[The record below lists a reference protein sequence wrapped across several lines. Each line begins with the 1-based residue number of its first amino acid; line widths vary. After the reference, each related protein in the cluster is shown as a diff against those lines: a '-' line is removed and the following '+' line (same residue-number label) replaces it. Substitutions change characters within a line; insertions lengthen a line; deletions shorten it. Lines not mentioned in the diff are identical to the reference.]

1 MARVLCL
8 HGLGGTGA
16 TMWPIVG
23 ALAAD
28 RHEVL
33 APTLPGHGSTPEDL
47 IAATWQLWLD
57 SARSWPADVVVGQSM
72 GAVLALALAAEG
84 GCRAVVAINPL
95 AADPDAIDGLEW
107 RMSRGHEWLDVAPST
122 VREMAYERLPLT
134 ALLAMHAGVAGVVL
148 GDVKVPVLVVTSGA
162 DDVVDP
168 ASSDVVACA
177 LSGSVERL
185 LLPTSGHVATLDRDR
200 ERLCSAVLRFV
211 RRTTVTTKPK
221 SDDAGGG

>member
-1 MARVLCL
+1 
-8 HGLGGTGA
+8 
-16 TMWPIVG
+16 MWPIVG

-168 ASSDVVACA
+168 ASSDVVAGA

-200 ERLCSAVLRFV
+200 DRLCSAVLRFV